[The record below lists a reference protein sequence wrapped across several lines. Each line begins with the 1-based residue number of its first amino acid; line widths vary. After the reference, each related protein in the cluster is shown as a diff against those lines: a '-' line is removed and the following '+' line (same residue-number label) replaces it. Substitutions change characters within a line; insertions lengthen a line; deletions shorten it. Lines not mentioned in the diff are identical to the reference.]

1 MSCDMSSLF
10 FATRGREVIS
20 YIFFLFTLS
29 FVVKK
34 YKNLFVLCPVYG
46 NFCIFV
52 DNYE

>member
-29 FVVKK
+29 FVVKNIK
-34 YKNLFVLCPVYG
+34 HVCILPHLQQFLY
-46 NFCIFV
+46 FCRQL
-52 DNYE
+52 

>member
-10 FATRGREVIS
+10 LQPRGREVIS

-34 YKNLFVLCPVYG
+34 YKNMFVFCPIYS
-46 NFCIFV
+46 NFCIFA

>member
-34 YKNLFVLCPVYG
+34 YKNMFVFCPHLQQFLY
-46 NFCIFV
+46 FCRQL
-52 DNYE
+52 

>member
-10 FATRGREVIS
+10 FATRDREVIS

-34 YKNLFVLCPVYG
+34 YKNMFVFCPIYS
-46 NFCIFV
+46 NFCIFA

>member
-20 YIFFLFTLS
+20 YIFFVFYLS
-29 FVVKK
+29 LVVKK
-34 YKNLFVLCPVYG
+34 YKNLFVLFAVYG
-46 NFCIFV
+46 NFCIFA